1 MLGAQ
6 FCSEILFTKQVSLQN
21 FDKIGMIVQ
30 NKIQKEELKPPFI
43 KAVAD
48 IEKEIISVDCE
59 LHIDCAEELVREGS
73 EWKNLWGFNIYPD
86 ASVDFISLINIRPAS
101 RNRSMEIQNP
111 EIRQKI
117 ESIFQKLL

>member
-1 MLGAQ
+1 
-6 FCSEILFTKQVSLQN
+6 
-21 FDKIGMIVQ
+21 MIIQ
-30 NKIQKEELKPPFI
+30 NKIQKEELKSPFI

-48 IEKEIISVDCE
+48 IEKEIISINCE
-59 LHIDCAEELVREGS
+59 LHIDCAEELIKEGS

-86 ASVDFISLINIRPAS
+86 VSVDFISLINIRPAS

-111 EIRQKI
+111 KIRQKI

>member
-1 MLGAQ
+1 VLGAQ

>member
-111 EIRQKI
+111 KIRQKI